1 MPRADAPP
9 AEMLGHQS
17 RLDTRNE
24 IAQAVKMCFVQRAGR
39 SEAQADAMQT
49 ERIRVPN
56 ALQVVQWLTACTEV
70 VFAVYFKPPDA
81 RPFLQNLPI
90 VNGAQ
95 ADACRGG
102 GSEPLQTVRR
112 GRASGLPRWL
122 DG

>member
-49 ERIRVPN
+49 ERIRVAN
-56 ALQVVQWLTACTEV
+56 ALQVVQWLTACTKV
-70 VFAVYFKPPDA
+70 VFAVYFKPSDA
-81 RPFLQNLPI
+81 RAFRQDLPI
-90 VNGAQ
+90 VNGSQ
-95 ADACRGG
+95 TDVCRGG
-102 GSEPLQTVRR
+102 DGLRR
-112 GRASGLPRWL
+112 GKQRGGGTHLAFLV
-122 DG
+122 